1 MKSLLFFYA
10 ILISIITLLVLV
22 FFKDKPLTPP
32 SYTSQIKREDFVQAS
47 KSLIKNKNY
56 IFFMLGASML
66 FGCTT
71 GGLIVNVSFFVKP
84 FGFTESD
91 TSILVAII
99 PLTGGL
105 GVFVG

>member
-1 MKSLLFFYA
+1 M
-10 ILISIITLLVLV
+10 LVIV
-22 FFKDKPLTPP
+22 FFRDKPLTPP

-56 IFFMLGASML
+56 IFFVLGASLL

-71 GGLIVNVSFFVKP
+71 GGLIVNISFFVRP

-91 TSILVAII
+91 TS
-99 PLTGGL
+99 
-105 GVFVG
+105 